1 MFDLINGWSAEAD
14 ATFKGLVTFVA
25 AAFFVINSARGQ
37 WALARIIGSAL
48 AAALVVAIVFALP
61 LLAKKVE
68 TDIKSAPAIVVT
80 ADPAS
85 PSTIVHI

>member
-1 MFDLINGWSAEAD
+1 MFDLFNSLAGQTD
-14 ATFKGLVTFVA
+14 AAVKGGVTLLAVI
-25 AAFFVINSARGQ
+25 FFLINSARGN
-37 WALARIIGSAL
+37 WALARIIGSAVG
-48 AAALVVAIVFALP
+48 AALVVAIVFALP
-61 LLAKKVE
+61 FIAKKVE